1 MRYSLSKAMPEVTI
15 IMSVEVGSSREGTRV
30 GELRLRRRR
39 SEFVRDS
46 VIRVPLA
53 SASAHDD

>member
-30 GELRLRRRR
+30 GELR

-53 SASAHDD
+53 SASVHVV